1 MAAQTALGSAKMI
14 METGISPEKLIKNV
28 TTPGGCTAVGND
40 ILAENK
46 IGEIIEKVVKG
57 TKDKAHELGK

>member
-1 MAAQTALGSAKMI
+1 
-14 METGISPEKLIKNV
+14 METGISPEELIRNV

-40 ILAENK
+40 ILEENN